1 MQKYKILKISLALVL
16 VMLISIGGIFIIYL
30 NQKINRK
37 NSEVKTQRRI
47 VNAFKSNDNSNLK
60 GITSAKVDASSVA
73 GKNTTPDVS
82 VLPSTNNNKTQV
94 STNLNLKNVLFYN
107 KTTNDKKVALTFDD
121 GPDAKYTPMILDIL
135 KQNGI
140 KATFFIVGVQAS
152 KNPNVVKRIAEEGH
166 AIGNHT
172 WNHPQIPKLSE
183 EQINNQITSTDNI
196 LYSLIGYHTD
206 LFRPPYG
213 AMNNNNIEQVAGM
226 GYKIID
232 WSVDTRDWAG
242 TRVPQIMTYVR
253 KEFRSGGIILQH
265 CAGNDKNMINT
276 INALK
281 QMIALFK
288 AEGYTF
294 VTIPQLLD
302 VPVSK

>member
-1 MQKYKILKISLALVL
+1 MQKYKMLKIALALVL
-16 VMLISIGGIFIIYL
+16 VILVSIGGAFIIYL
-30 NQKINRK
+30 NHKID
-37 NSEVKTQRRI
+37 TQ
-47 VNAFKSNDNSNLK
+47 NAE
-60 GITSAKVDASSVA
+60 AKVDSQIAELKKEEEENVSPEKNNSNVNVNVVKA
-73 GKNTTPDVS
+73 DAPQGKNSNTVVPTTTANV
-82 VLPSTNNNKTQV
+82 QA
-94 STNLNLKNVLFYN
+94 NLKNTLFYN
-107 KTTNDKKVALTFDD
+107 KSTSSKEVALTFDD

-152 KNPNVVKRIAEEGH
+152 KNPSVVKRIVKEGH

-172 WNHPQIPKLSE
+172 WNHPQIPKLT
-183 EQINNQITSTDNI
+183 EQQIDKQISSTDNI

-213 AMNNNNIEQVAGM
+213 AMNNKNIEQVGSM

-242 TRVPQIMTYVR
+242 TPVSQMMTYVQ
-253 KEFRSGGIILQH
+253 KQFRSGGIILQH

-281 QMIALFK
+281 QMISLFK
-288 AEGYTF
+288 GKGYTF
-294 VTIPQLLD
+294 VTVPEILNIPA
-302 VPVSK
+302 SK